1 VLLVQDRTAFWVLGA
16 TLGIFVGPAQAAGRS
31 WLARAAPAEVRSE
44 LFGLFAL
51 SGKATAFAGPLLV
64 GWVTWLADSQR
75 VGMGVII
82 LFFLLGLLLM
92 LTVPEPEK
100 AQPDVSA

>member
-1 VLLVQDRTAFWVLGA
+1 MTDTPEADRESNASAEPRGALIAWAFYDWA
-16 TLGIFVGPAQAAGRS
+16 NS
-31 WLARAAPAEVRSE
+31 
-44 LFGLFAL
+44 
-51 SGKATAFAGPLLV
+51 AFAGPLLV

-92 LTVPEPEK
+92 LTVPEPEN
-100 AQPDVSA
+100 AQPDVSP